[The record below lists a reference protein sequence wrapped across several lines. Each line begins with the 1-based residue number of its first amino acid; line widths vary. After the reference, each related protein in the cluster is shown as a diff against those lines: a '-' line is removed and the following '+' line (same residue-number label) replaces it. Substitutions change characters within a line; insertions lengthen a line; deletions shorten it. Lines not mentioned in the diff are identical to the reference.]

1 MDADM
6 YKPIGQ
12 RWAEEDEL
20 LGVRF
25 GQGWLFS
32 RVIARGR
39 RTFKHYSGVGNI
51 DVSAARNAAEASLT
65 VTISGQAVS
74 ILKLNTEK
82 PFLYHGSIGIFP
94 AHIQAIVRQPAAK
107 TALGKF
113 QNVGTEVNFSGSA
126 STRYYSFD
134 GEMSPYERPTEAA
147 ELIIPPNMEVGFEW
161 YDPGQYDAEPT
172 LKLMF
177 MMYELQILR
186 PNSRKRTWENLIIK
200 LMAQKRIRA
209 KFRTC
214 GDVEHPADL
223 PDNTKKDWGEEH
235 LPLNLISLEEA
246 TKLPASQN
254 VIGGI

>member
-12 RWAEEDEL
+12 RWGEEDEL

-25 GQGWLFS
+25 GQGWLYS
-32 RVIARGR
+32 RIIARGR
-39 RTFKHYSGVGNI
+39 RTYKHFSGVGII
-51 DVSAARNAAEASLT
+51 DVSAARNVAEASLT

-74 ILKLNTEK
+74 ILKLDTTR
-82 PFLYHGSIGIFP
+82 PLLYHGSIGLFP
-94 AHIQAIVRQPAAK
+94 SHIQAIVRQPAAK
-107 TALGKF
+107 VALGKF
-113 QNVGTEVNFSGSA
+113 QNLGTEVNFSGSA

-147 ELIIPPNMEVGFEW
+147 ELIIPPNMDVGFEW
-161 YDPGQYDAEPT
+161 YDPGQYDDEPT

-177 MMYELQILR
+177 MMYELQILK
-186 PNSRKRTWENLIIK
+186 PNKNAKTWENLIIK

-214 GDVEHPADL
+214 GDIEHPANL
-223 PDNTKKDWGEEH
+223 PDKTKKDWGVE
-235 LPLNLISLEEA
+235 LISMDEA
-246 TKLPASQN
+246 TKLPATQN
-254 VIGGI
+254 VIGGV